1 MTARTLIQIATDRKR
16 ISKQVSLLLMIIKRN
31 LMQILTGIRF
41 FVKLLTL
48 KRNKSDSI
56 VLIRFRFYI
65 KL

>member
-41 FVKLLTL
+41 FVRLLTL